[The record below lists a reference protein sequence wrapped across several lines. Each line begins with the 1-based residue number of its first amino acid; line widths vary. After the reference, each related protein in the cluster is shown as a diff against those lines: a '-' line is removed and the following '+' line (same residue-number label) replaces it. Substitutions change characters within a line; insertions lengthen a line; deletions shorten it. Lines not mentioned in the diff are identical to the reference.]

1 MLEFPG
7 SSGSIEVYV
16 FFFFFLLFVL
26 LLLLLLSFDRDVIQP
41 GVLQE
46 SILSAALRHL
56 ALGDTVSQLA
66 WHQAHQTDEL
76 QLLTD
81 VMTELYCKLYAI
93 IRQLQVGMEYVVHGS
108 TNQNDNNLKLTLERV
123 CCRVQIQRTPEP
135 GQPTGVTQLKL
146 TGERPWLSG

>member
-1 MLEFPG
+1 MLQFPG
-7 SSGSIEVYV
+7 SSVSIDVYV
-16 FFFFFLLFVL
+16 LLLLLLFLLFV
-26 LLLLLLSFDRDVIQP
+26 LLLLSFDRDVIQP
-41 GVLQE
+41 EVLQE

-108 TNQNDNNLKLTLERV
+108 KNQNDSNFKLTLERV
-123 CCRVQIQRTPEP
+123 CCRVQRTPEP